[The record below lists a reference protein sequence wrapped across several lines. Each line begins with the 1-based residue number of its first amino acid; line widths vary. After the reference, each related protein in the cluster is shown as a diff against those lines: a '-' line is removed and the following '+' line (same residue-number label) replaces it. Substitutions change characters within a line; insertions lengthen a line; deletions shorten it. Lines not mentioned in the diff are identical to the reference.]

1 MKILIDIA
9 NNIYYVLPD
18 TDMGAI
24 VYDSNRYSVMEF
36 ETEEAIIEYATAHN
50 LSTSIIVIEEAENE
64 II

>member
-18 TDMGAI
+18 IDMGVI

-36 ETEEAIIEYATAHN
+36 ETEEAIIEYATTHN
-50 LSTSIIVIEEAENE
+50 LSTSIIVIDEAENE